1 MNLDNLFQQI
11 IFTEQLLSDTT
22 TKLQEGELILALAV
36 VIML

>member
-22 TKLQEGELILALAV
+22 TKLQEGEFI
-36 VIML
+36 